1 MVPDRPYTVL
11 YVDDDQDLLDLG
23 KIFLERTGD
32 FSVDCADSALAALEV
47 LGDAV
52 FDAIISDYQ
61 MPGMDGIEFLKSL
74 RSRGSRI
81 PFVIFTGKGREEVV
95 IDALNAGADFY
106 LQKGGDPKV
115 QFAELAHK
123 VRQAIG
129 KRRAEQSLIK
139 SKKRLADIIDFLP
152 DATFAIDREGSVIAW
167 NRAMEEMTGTPA
179 IAVLGRGN
187 PVYSR
192 AFYGTPRPMLIDLV
206 FSPDPDFERAHYH
219 FTQRNGTFL
228 TAETTVRKP
237 DGKTVHYWGKACR
250 LYDEEGNLAG
260 AIEAIRDITERVVA
274 ETEIREKTRE
284 LDLFF
289 QNAIDLLCIAD
300 TDGFFRKLNPEWER
314 ALGYP
319 LDELVGRSFMEFVHP
334 DDRAST
340 RDAVAQLG
348 RGEIIPSFVNRY
360 RTKDGGYRW
369 IEWRSFPVG
378 TLIYAIARD
387 ITDKLAAQEAL
398 ASSEEKYRTLVDEIR
413 DGFFMTDRDGVLT
426 FANRTLAEM
435 CGFSSPDEMCGVH
448 FSVFVAPAERK
459 RVLPIFLECI
469 RTGQF
474 PDAPL
479 EIEAVRNDGS
489 TFFMELKP
497 SSVIKEGRVE
507 GTRGIIRDISD
518 RKKAEDYLRIQ
529 AKLLDSAP
537 ASITVHD
544 LEGNFL
550 YVNQRTLD
558 LHGYTRD
565 EFLSQNLHDL
575 DVPESEALIQ
585 ARIERLIRTGEGDFD
600 VQHFRKDGTRIPLH
614 VNTLMMEWQGR
625 KVLLSIA
632 TDLTERLAAQEEIRR
647 SEEKYRR
654 IVDTAQ
660 EGIWAMDEH
669 FNTTYVNRRLA
680 GILGY
685 SPEEMMGRPIDSF
698 MAEEERGVQRS
709 ILEERKQGLPGS
721 YERTFI
727 TRNGESRIMYVSA
740 TPILDDDG
748 VFRGSFA
755 MLTDITEEKRV
766 QRELVREHDELV
778 ASYEQ
783 IAATEEEL
791 RQMLEDLSRHQE
803 ELVESEKRYRRLI
816 EHSFDAMV
824 IHREGR
830 IVYANDVAVTLMGAS
845 DRAEILGKKTLD
857 FVHPDSRDD
866 GVMRI
871 ARMREDPAAVMPP
884 IEEKFITLSGNVI
897 DVEVIGTATKR
908 DGEDAFLVIFRDIS
922 EKKRIQKALV
932 QANRK
937 LNLLNSITRHDISNK
952 LSVLAGHISLAHEYI
967 GGDKIAGCLD
977 RQKRAVEAIQQILD
991 FTRDYQ
997 DLGVK
1002 EPSWQHLAATLRK
1015 ATDQIDMGNV
1025 TFHAEDCEF
1034 EVFADPLLEK
1044 VFYALLD
1051 NAVRYGG
1058 KISRVHASCRITGDS
1073 LVISFQDDG
1082 VGIPEDQ
1089 KEKIFEKGYGKGTG
1103 LGLFLSREILS
1114 ITGMGIRETGIAGVG
1129 ARFEVLVPKGMW
1141 RGEGCVRGP

>member
-1 MVPDRPYTVL
+1 MVPDPPYTVL

-32 FSVDCADSALAALEV
+32 FSVNCADSALAAFEV
-47 LGDAV
+47 LGNAV

-74 RSRGSRI
+74 RSQGSRI

-95 IDALNAGADFY
+95 IDALNAGANFY

-123 VRQAIG
+123 VRQAIE

-192 AFYGTPRPMLIDLV
+192 AFYGTPRPMLIDLI
-206 FSPDPDFERAHYH
+206 FSPDPDFESAHYH

-228 TAETTVRKP
+228 TAETTVRKS
-237 DGKTVHYWGKACR
+237 DGKTVHYWAKACC

-260 AIEAIRDITERVVA
+260 AIEAIRDI
-274 ETEIREKTRE
+274 
-284 LDLFF
+284 
-289 QNAIDLLCIAD
+289 
-300 TDGFFRKLNPEWER
+300 
-314 ALGYP
+314 
-319 LDELVGRSFMEFVHP
+319 
-334 DDRAST
+334 
-340 RDAVAQLG
+340 
-348 RGEIIPSFVNRY
+348 
-360 RTKDGGYRW
+360 
-369 IEWRSFPVG
+369 
-378 TLIYAIARD
+378 
-387 ITDKLAAQEAL
+387 
-398 ASSEEKYRTLVDEIR
+398 
-413 DGFFMTDRDGVLT
+413 
-426 FANRTLAEM
+426 
-435 CGFSSPDEMCGVH
+435 
-448 FSVFVAPAERK
+448 
-459 RVLPIFLECI
+459 
-469 RTGQF
+469 
-474 PDAPL
+474 
-479 EIEAVRNDGS
+479 
-489 TFFMELKP
+489 
-497 SSVIKEGRVE
+497 
-507 GTRGIIRDISD
+507 SD
-518 RKKAEDYLRIQ
+518 RKKVEDYLRIQ

-537 ASITVHD
+537 VSITVHD

-585 ARIERLIRTGEGDFD
+585 ARIERLMQTGEGDFD

-614 VNTLMMEWQGR
+614 INTLLTEWQGR
-625 KVLLSIA
+625 KVLLSIG
-632 TDLTERLAAQEEIRR
+632 TDMTERLAAQEEIRR

-680 GILGY
+680 EILGY

-698 MAEEERGVQRS
+698 MAEEEKGAQRS
-709 ILEERKQGLPGS
+709 ILEERKRGLPGS

-740 TPILDDDG
+740 NPIFDDHG

-755 MLTDITEEKRV
+755 MLTDITEEKRI
-766 QRELVREHDELV
+766 QRELAREHDELV

-791 RQMLEDLSRHQE
+791 RQMLEDLSRHQD
-803 ELVESEKRYRRLI
+803 ELVESEERYRRLI

-866 GVMRI
+866 VVMRI
-871 ARMREDPAAVMPP
+871 ARMREDPTAVMPP
-884 IEEKFITLSGNVI
+884 IEEKFITLSGKEI
-897 DVEVIGTATKR
+897 DRV
-908 DGEDAFLVIFRDIS
+908 
-922 EKKRIQKALV
+922 QKSA
-932 QANRK
+932 K
-937 LNLLNSITRHDISNK
+937 IIPH
-952 LSVLAGHISLAHEYI
+952 GMISL
-967 GGDKIAGCLD
+967 
-977 RQKRAVEAIQQILD
+977 
-991 FTRDYQ
+991 
-997 DLGVK
+997 
-1002 EPSWQHLAATLRK
+1002 
-1015 ATDQIDMGNV
+1015 V
-1025 TFHAEDCEF
+1025 T
-1034 EVFADPLLEK
+1034 K
-1044 VFYALLD
+1044 
-1051 NAVRYGG
+1051 
-1058 KISRVHASCRITGDS
+1058 
-1073 LVISFQDDG
+1073 
-1082 VGIPEDQ
+1082 
-1089 KEKIFEKGYGKGTG
+1089 
-1103 LGLFLSREILS
+1103 
-1114 ITGMGIRETGIAGVG
+1114 
-1129 ARFEVLVPKGMW
+1129 PKGDHPRW
-1141 RGEGCVRGP
+1141 ISCTQLK